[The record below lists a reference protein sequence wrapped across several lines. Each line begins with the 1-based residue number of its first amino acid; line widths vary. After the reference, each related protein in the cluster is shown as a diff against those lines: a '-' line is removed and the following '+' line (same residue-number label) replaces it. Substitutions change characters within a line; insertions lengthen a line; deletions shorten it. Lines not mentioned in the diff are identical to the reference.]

1 MRVAVI
7 GAGAS
12 GLVAAKYLADQG
24 HNVVIFESSD
34 KIGGT
39 FVNKV
44 YDETALV
51 SSKTLTAFSDLRMGE
66 DIPDHP
72 SAEHYVAYLQQ
83 YKQTFLDTSK
93 LIEFRF
99 QTRVVEILRKNSP
112 QEPYSVA
119 SSSTLAG
126 EKDETFHAVAICS
139 GLHNVPKIPAEEE
152 LPGIG
157 AFKADPNTI
166 CIHSSEYKEKSIFQN
181 RNVLI
186 LGCGETAMDITK
198 RAVLGQANSIGIVVR
213 EGFLSIPHLMA
224 EEKPLDVFIT
234 NLFEHSYEHPW
245 VHFLQ
250 LRWKLSTFVIRLGLL
265 LVGGSSWGFGQWACR
280 VSEVKRGFH
289 IINKAHGAL
298 PNINKGQR
306 LKELKLS
313 QERGEKKPLLAALW
327 ERFWASVERKGV
339 MTLGLA
345 GGEGEKDQGVMP
357 VTPYN
362 TQVASIRK
370 GSEGGKGWTVT
381 FRNGEK
387 VEGVDTIVM
396 ATGYKQEFPFLQRYR
411 SELNETLGLKDEEER
426 ERKRKEED
434 ACCFRHSQGDDYLP
448 SEHFITDPRDP
459 RVAFIGFARPNVGA
473 IPPQSEMQVQW
484 WLQRACLC
492 GAPGGGGAG
501 GGGGVVEKQKD
512 VVKEGGGSAWFRS
525 PDKDDY
531 VRGWMTA
538 PHPRTAEVHFWKE
551 VLASFPRGFTNLLNA
566 VRGIHATAAVDDSAS
581 TSSSSSSSSS
591 SSLSVDRPLQTGK

>member
-152 LPGIG
+152 LPGTLFNLLSENAMPCPVLTDCVMLPGIG

-213 EGFLSIPHLMA
+213 E
-224 EEKPLDVFIT
+224 
-234 NLFEHSYEHPW
+234 
-245 VHFLQ
+245 
-250 LRWKLSTFVIRLGLL
+250 
-265 LVGGSSWGFGQWACR
+265 
-280 VSEVKRGFH
+280 
-289 IINKAHGAL
+289 
-298 PNINKGQR
+298 
-306 LKELKLS
+306 
-313 QERGEKKPLLAALW
+313 
-327 ERFWASVERKGV
+327 
-339 MTLGLA
+339 
-345 GGEGEKDQGVMP
+345 
-357 VTPYN
+357 
-362 TQVASIRK
+362 
-370 GSEGGKGWTVT
+370 
-381 FRNGEK
+381 
-387 VEGVDTIVM
+387 
-396 ATGYKQEFPFLQRYR
+396 
-411 SELNETLGLKDEEER
+411 
-426 ERKRKEED
+426 
-434 ACCFRHSQGDDYLP
+434 
-448 SEHFITDPRDP
+448 
-459 RVAFIGFARPNVGA
+459 
-473 IPPQSEMQVQW
+473 
-484 WLQRACLC
+484 
-492 GAPGGGGAG
+492 
-501 GGGGVVEKQKD
+501 
-512 VVKEGGGSAWFRS
+512 
-525 PDKDDY
+525 
-531 VRGWMTA
+531 
-538 PHPRTAEVHFWKE
+538 
-551 VLASFPRGFTNLLNA
+551 
-566 VRGIHATAAVDDSAS
+566 
-581 TSSSSSSSSS
+581 
-591 SSLSVDRPLQTGK
+591 